1 MNPTNKFE
9 ILLEEIEEQ
18 PDEEKATATAES
30 TTDDSIWEM
39 VETPESET
47 TAEENYE
54 ENIDENIEDEEENEI
69 SPLGG
74 DPASAGEGV
83 KQPGPENYKFNIPST
98 TWEMNQLKEIL
109 NSHPWDIKVQ
119 IWLFD
124 KSVSPEWFE
133 KLKAL
138 LRK

>member
-1 MNPTNKFE
+1 MN
-9 ILLEEIEEQ
+9 IEEDSAQ
-18 PDEEKATATAES
+18 TKEE
-30 TTDDSIWEM
+30 
-39 VETPESET
+39 
-47 TAEENYE
+47 
-54 ENIDENIEDEEENEI
+54 
-69 SPLGG
+69 
-74 DPASAGEGV
+74 V
-83 KQPGPENYKFNIPST
+83 KQPENYKFNIPST

-109 NSHPWDIKVQ
+109 NNHPWDIKVQ